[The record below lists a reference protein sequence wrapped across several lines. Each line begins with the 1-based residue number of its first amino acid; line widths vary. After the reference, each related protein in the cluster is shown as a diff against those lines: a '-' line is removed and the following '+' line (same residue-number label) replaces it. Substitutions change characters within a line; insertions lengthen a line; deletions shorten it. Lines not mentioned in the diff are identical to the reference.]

1 MMFLIYH
8 IYTCLS
14 REVVILMNNHFIDLF
29 FTILASVI
37 ASTGFWN
44 LIQKV
49 NERKDAKT
57 LMLLGLA
64 NDRIVYLSMRYL
76 KLGNITHDEYDTLK
90 NYLYEP
96 YVNLGGNGTAE
107 RLMKEVD
114 KLPIIDHRND

>member
-1 MMFLIYH
+1 MD
-8 IYTCLS
+8 
-14 REVVILMNNHFIDLF
+14 NHFINLF
-29 FTILASVI
+29 VTILASVI

-49 NERKDAKT
+49 NERKDTKT

-90 NYLYEP
+90 KYLYEP

-114 KLPIIDHRND
+114 KLPIVDNRND